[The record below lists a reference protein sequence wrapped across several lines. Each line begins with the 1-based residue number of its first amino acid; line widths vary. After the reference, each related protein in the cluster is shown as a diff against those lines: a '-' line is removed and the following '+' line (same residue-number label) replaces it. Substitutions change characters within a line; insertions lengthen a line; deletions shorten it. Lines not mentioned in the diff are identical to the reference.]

1 MRRSLPEMSSE
12 WCAAH
17 FPGGPARAGGHA
29 TQHRP
34 SPRGSTRRCT
44 SCPLGSPRVH
54 ARCSHRRLILGVA
67 RWWTAMLW
75 RGPGAGHME
84 ALRPSR
90 QDDAPTTI
98 PSDLRAYKEL
108 QRPSL
113 GPCRREEAAA
123 LRRPLS
129 HGASGDFHRQEPCSL
144 HTRDAVSSPW
154 VQWQASRS
162 SPCLGDILEP
172 WQRDPRL
179 RRRRSVSTEAVM
191 ALTTDRHAC
200 APLAAQAFHDRQGGA
215 LWTIAMH
222 DYPKARGSHGRC
234 YVGLAHTSGPSTTP
248 EQGGP
253 TLPAMDEFQRLPLG
267 DLAQPVC
274 SCQKPT
280 KPAALHGPWLQL
292 AE

>member
-1 MRRSLPEMSSE
+1 
-12 WCAAH
+12 
-17 FPGGPARAGGHA
+17 
-29 TQHRP
+29 
-34 SPRGSTRRCT
+34 
-44 SCPLGSPRVH
+44 
-54 ARCSHRRLILGVA
+54 
-67 RWWTAMLW
+67 
-75 RGPGAGHME
+75 ME

-162 SPCLGDILEP
+162 SPCPGDILEP

-191 ALTTDRHAC
+191 ALTTDLHAC
-200 APLAAQAFHDRQGGA
+200 APLAAQAFHDRPGERCA
-215 LWTIAMH
+215 VAVLWRCR
-222 DYPKARGSHGRC
+222 ARSTLGHGDPHRGRKVQ
-234 YVGLAHTSGPSTTP
+234 VGWRMG
-248 EQGGP
+248 
-253 TLPAMDEFQRLPLG
+253 
-267 DLAQPVC
+267 
-274 SCQKPT
+274 
-280 KPAALHGPWLQL
+280 
-292 AE
+292 